1 MIHARVVRARNLK
14 NAAEDKTNIN
24 FMEVHGEITP
34 KEAETITGK
43 SAATVIDFAEMKRS
57 FCMDSG
63 RNACV

>member
-24 FMEVHGEITP
+24 FMEVHGEITT

-43 SAATVIDFAEMKRS
+43 SAAAVIDFAEMKRS

>member
-43 SAATVIDFAEMKRS
+43 SAAAVIDLAEMKRS